1 MYDLEFTLN
10 TYALAYAMAANV
22 GVVKAIVSFYRID
35 SDSAFERFRSR
46 IPIND
51 VNTAHALKKHLVA
64 FLGLNEL
71 ARKFG
76 LGDFKVFRMAAK
88 AGGKSDNFAINTD
101 DQWKLELPSL
111 LDGTGSVTNSMH
123 SKCICIWY

>member
-1 MYDLEFTLN
+1 
-10 TYALAYAMAANV
+10 MAANA
-22 GVVKAIVSFYRID
+22 GVIKVVVSFYRID

-64 FLGLNEL
+64 FLGLKEL

-76 LGDFKVFRMAAK
+76 LGDFDIKVFQQ
-88 AGGKSDNFAINTD
+88 IL
-101 DQWKLELPSL
+101 QSL
-111 LDGTGSVTNSMH
+111 NS
-123 SKCICIWY
+123 S

>member
-1 MYDLEFTLN
+1 
-10 TYALAYAMAANV
+10 MAANA
-22 GVVKAIVSFYRID
+22 GVVKAIVRFYRID
-35 SDSAFERFRSR
+35 SDLAFERFRSR
-46 IPIND
+46 IPIKD

-64 FLGLNEL
+64 FLGLKEV

-76 LGDFKVFRMAAK
+76 LGDFDIKVLRIAPK
-88 AGGKSDNFAINTD
+88 AGGKSDNFAINTG

-111 LDGTGSVTNSMH
+111 LDDTESEMNSMY